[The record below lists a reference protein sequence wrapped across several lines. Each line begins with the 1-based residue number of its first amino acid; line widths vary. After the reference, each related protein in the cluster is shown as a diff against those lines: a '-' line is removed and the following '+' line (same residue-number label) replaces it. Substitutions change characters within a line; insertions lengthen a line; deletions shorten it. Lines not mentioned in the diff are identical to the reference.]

1 MAGLIILLGLIAAI
15 MLFRLAINFNK
26 YWLIFIPL
34 VGLTLLAIYN
44 LELLTQ
50 LGAFFVRRCL
60 IWVILALAASLFLAR
75 NWEKVGRLLF
85 CSAACIAACVI
96 PTVITGNTVKAPVSA
111 EDLQTITE
119 ATAYRH
125 QGDGLRLEGETLSEF
140 QTMMEGL
147 TVKEDFLEQSR
158 NLSFDDRRTWYC
170 VDAMLE
176 NGKMVRFAFFPQ
188 QEGPDLMRVET
199 DGKVACYQ
207 AQNEG
212 DDLGGDWINRQIGAE
227 RRKSVIEEYGDSLR
241 ALKNSFSMNG
251 AICSFT
257 VPDGLPENLEI
268 IVIGLPDEKNTVVYF
283 LEEQNG
289 ISGWTPGETYFFD
302 VSEYGAYRYLY
313 LSAKVDGEDFG
324 LVNIFEQLPEERKSK
339 NPQNR
344 FFDAGI

>member
-1 MAGLIILLGLIAAI
+1 MAGLIILLGLVAAI
-15 MLFRLAINFNK
+15 MLFRLAINFNN

-34 VGLTLLAIYN
+34 VGLALLAIYN

-50 LGAFFVRRCL
+50 LGTFFVRRCL
-60 IWVILALAASLFLAR
+60 LWVILALAASLFLVR
-75 NWEKVGRLLF
+75 NWKKGGRLLF

-96 PTVITGNTVKAPVSA
+96 PAAITGNTVKVPVSV
-111 EDLQTITE
+111 EVLQTITE

-140 QTMMEGL
+140 QTMMEEL
-147 TVKEDFLEQSR
+147 SVKEDLMEQSR
-158 NLSFDDRRTWYC
+158 NLAFDDSRIWYC
-170 VDAMLE
+170 VDAVLE
-176 NGKMVRFAFFPQ
+176 NGKTVRFAFFPQ
-188 QEGPDLMRVET
+188 QESPDLMRVET

-212 DDLGGDWINRQIGAE
+212 EDLGGDWINRQIGSE

-251 AICSFT
+251 VICSFT

-268 IVIGLPDEKNTVVYF
+268 TIIGLPDEKNTVVYF
-283 LEEQNG
+283 LEEQNE
-289 ISGWTPGETYFFD
+289 ISGWTAGETYSFD
-302 VSEYGAYRYLY
+302 VSEYGTYRYLY
-313 LSAKVDGEDFG
+313 LSAKVDGEDIG

>member
-1 MAGLIILLGLIAAI
+1 MAGLIILLGLVAAI

-34 VGLTLLAIYN
+34 VGLALLAIYN

-50 LGAFFVRRCL
+50 LGTLFARRCL
-60 IWVILALAASLFLAR
+60 IWVILALGVSLLLAR
-75 NWEKVGRLLF
+75 NWEKGSRLLF
-85 CSAACIAACVI
+85 CTVACIAACII
-96 PTVITGNTVKAPVSA
+96 PVAVTNNTNQVSIPA
-111 EDLQTITE
+111 EDLRTITE

-147 TVKEDFLEQSR
+147 AVKEDLLEQSR
-158 NLSFDDRRTWYC
+158 NLAFDDSRTWYC
-170 VDAMLE
+170 VEAVLE

-207 AQNEG
+207 AQKEG
-212 DDLGGDWINRQIGAE
+212 EDLGGDWINRQIGTE

-241 ALKNSFSMNG
+241 ALKNSFSIDG
-251 AICSFT
+251 TICSFT

-268 IVIGLPDEKNTVVYF
+268 TVIGLPDEKNTVVYF
-283 LEEQNG
+283 LEEQNE
-289 ISGWTPGETYFFD
+289 ISGWTAGETYSFD

-313 LSAKVDGEDFG
+313 LSAKVDEEDFG

-339 NPQNR
+339 NPQDR